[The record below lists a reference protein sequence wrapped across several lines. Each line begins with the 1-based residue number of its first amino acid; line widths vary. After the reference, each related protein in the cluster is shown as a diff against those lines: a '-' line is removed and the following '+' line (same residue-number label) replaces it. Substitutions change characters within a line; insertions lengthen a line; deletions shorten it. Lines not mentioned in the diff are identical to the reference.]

1 MALYKN
7 NIAQIS
13 LYGGGG
19 TSAALPG
26 VINTSYGANYGQG
39 NSPYLPATPT
49 PTPVTFTPI
58 SFQAGSLVGG
68 ANQVNP
74 ELLYSQNTFVK
85 PPITS
90 MGANVMIAGSGNY
103 GGGTGSGGV
112 TDEGVVL
119 GNPNVNNSTFN
130 NITDSPSPTY
140 AQFSGEVNAGSD
152 NKVDL
157 SYGGNAGTG
166 TGEGTVTP
174 PVETPPTEVETPPVE
189 TPPTDT
195 SGSEGGSAGT
205 PTDTTIDSYYEYLKT
220 EMPEDLKG
228 IYNDTIAAIDQANA
242 KTIAEINAAK
252 ERGIVDANTSYQHN
266 LSTYGAKNEA
276 LRGMGLAGS
285 GYSEYL
291 DSQAYATQRAEV
303 QGVKAGALAAENE
316 ANAAA
321 DARKL
326 EAKTALDENLLYY
339 DNLAEQHLEGKW
351 SDILTGAG
359 NGTYSKEQVENLAKY
374 YGFSAEQ
381 IATLTGAVDSYET
394 EKAEAE
400 ADAINEK
407 FLAAL
412 GDVKQGIYDEEDI
425 PALVDQFGFSPDQK
439 AQLEKEAREFKK
451 NTYEANTNTAT
462 GNVTTD
468 TTDEEIQDFV
478 DKNGGEGKEE
488 LEKARNQARVDEV
501 KDLISYGDTTK
512 AYELADSYYDNGNG
526 FMDKKTYQKIYS
538 DGWSKDLSAA
548 SISADDIDSVL
559 MELNKDKEL
568 GKLSGTDYNRLKMVA
583 WGKVGTAYT
592 PTQALIS
599 DKTEEKGKFL
609 WWDWDKYTKFK
620 MNGTSYK
627 CSTNMWYNPELDG
640 ILNGISTGD
649 KGTKPEENTIV
660 KYNGKTYAYMKHY
673 VSQSAMGA
681 GQITGF
687 YTSWIEVTKE

>member
-7 NIAQIS
+7 NSNIAQIS

-26 VINTSYGANYGQG
+26 VINTSYGANT
-39 NSPYLPATPT
+39 PVIPTTPT
-49 PTPVTFTPI
+49 PTPVTFTPY

-74 ELLYSQNTFVK
+74 ALLYSQNTLVK

-90 MGANVMIAGSGNY
+90 IGANAMIAGSGNY
-103 GGGTGSGGV
+103 GGGTGGGGV

-140 AQFSGEVNAGSD
+140 AQFSGEVNVGND

-157 SYGGNAGTG
+157 SYGGNAGSG
-166 TGEGTVTP
+166 TGAGTVAP
-174 PVETPPTEVETPPVE
+174 PVETPPTETETPPVE

-195 SGSEGGSAGT
+195 SGSEGGGTGT
-205 PTDTTIDSYYEYLKT
+205 PTDTTIDSYYDYLKT

-303 QGVKAGALAAENE
+303 QGVKAGALAAENN
-316 ANAAA
+316 ANATA
-321 DARKL
+321 DAQKL

-374 YGFSAEQ
+374 YGFSPEQ

-400 ADAINEK
+400 ANAIGEK

-425 PALVDQFGFSPDQK
+425 PALVSQFNFSPEQE
-439 AQLEKEAREFKK
+439 AQLIEEARQFKQ
-451 NTYEANTNTAT
+451 NTYEANTNNAT
-462 GNVTTD
+462 GNITTD
-468 TTDEEIQDFV
+468 TTDDEIQDFV
-478 DKNGGEGKEE
+478 DQNGGEGKEE
-488 LEKARNQARVDEV
+488 LEEARNQARVNEV

-512 AYELADSYYDNGNG
+512 ACELADSYYDNGNG
-526 FMDKKTYQKIYS
+526 FMDKNTYQKIYS
-538 DGWSKDLSAA
+538 DSWSKDLSAA

-568 GKLSGTDYNRLKMVA
+568 GKLSDTDYNRLKKVA

-592 PTQALIS
+592 PSQAGIS
-599 DKTEEKGKFL
+599 DKKEEKGSFL

-620 MNGTSYK
+620 MGGTYYK

-640 ILNGISTGD
+640 VLNGISTGD
-649 KGTKPEENTIV
+649 RSTTPVENTIV

>member
-7 NIAQIS
+7 NSNIAQIS

-19 TSAALPG
+19 TS
-26 VINTSYGANYGQG
+26 
-39 NSPYLPATPT
+39 
-49 PTPVTFTPI
+49 
-58 SFQAGSLVGG
+58 
-68 ANQVNP
+68 
-74 ELLYSQNTFVK
+74 
-85 PPITS
+85 
-90 MGANVMIAGSGNY
+90 
-103 GGGTGSGGV
+103 
-112 TDEGVVL
+112 
-119 GNPNVNNSTFN
+119 
-130 NITDSPSPTY
+130 
-140 AQFSGEVNAGSD
+140 
-152 NKVDL
+152 
-157 SYGGNAGTG
+157 
-166 TGEGTVTP
+166 
-174 PVETPPTEVETPPVE
+174 
-189 TPPTDT
+189 
-195 SGSEGGSAGT
+195 T
-205 PTDTTIDSYYEYLKT
+205 PTDTTIDSYYDYLKT

-291 DSQAYATQRAEV
+291 DSQAYAAQRAEV

-316 ANAAA
+316 ANATA
-321 DARKL
+321 DAQKL

-351 SDILTGAG
+351 SEILTGAG

-374 YGFSAEQ
+374 YGFSPEQ
-381 IATLTGAVDSYET
+381 IATLTGAADSYET

-400 ADAINEK
+400 ANAIGEK

-425 PALVDQFGFSPDQK
+425 PALVSQFNFSPEQE
-439 AQLEKEAREFKK
+439 AQLIEEARQFKQ
-451 NTYEANTNTAT
+451 NTYEANTNNAT
-462 GNVTTD
+462 GNITTD
-468 TTDEEIQDFV
+468 TTDDEIQDFV
-478 DKNGGEGKEE
+478 DQNGGEGKEE
-488 LEKARNQARVDEV
+488 LEEARNQARVNEV

-512 AYELADSYYDNGNG
+512 ACELADSYYDNGNG
-526 FMDKKTYQKIYS
+526 FMDKNTYQKIYS
-538 DGWSKDLSAA
+538 DSWSKDLSAA

-568 GKLSGTDYNRLKMVA
+568 GKLSDTDYNRLKKVA

-592 PTQALIS
+592 PSQAGIS
-599 DKTEEKGKFL
+599 DKKEEKGSFL
-609 WWDWDKYTKFK
+609 WLDWDKYTKFK
-620 MNGTSYK
+620 MGGTYYK

-640 ILNGISTGD
+640 VLNGISTGD
-649 KGTKPEENTIV
+649 RSTTPVENTIV

>member
-1 MALYKN
+1 MSIN
-7 NIAQIS
+7 NNRVIMND
-13 LYGGGG
+13 GG
-19 TSAALPG
+19 SSYLKKQ
-26 VINTSYGANYGQG
+26 NTSTKTAI
-39 NSPYLPATPT
+39 PT
-49 PTPVTFTPI
+49 PTYSMQGGELVITNGKTPLNPYAADPVIPNLSYSANANPTTDNPTTTPLATPAI
-58 SFQAGSLVGG
+58 STPTE
-68 ANQVNP
+68 P
-74 ELLYSQNTFVK
+74 EVTPTTS
-85 PPITS
+85 PPK
-90 MGANVMIAGSGNY
+90 
-103 GGGTGSGGV
+103 
-112 TDEGVVL
+112 
-119 GNPNVNNSTFN
+119 
-130 NITDSPSPTY
+130 SPTT
-140 AQFSGEVNAGSD
+140 E
-152 NKVDL
+152 
-157 SYGGNAGTG
+157 T
-166 TGEGTVTP
+166 
-174 PVETPPTEVETPPVE
+174 ETPPMETPPA
-189 TPPTDT
+189 DT
-195 SGSEGGSAGT
+195 SGSEGGSTGT
-205 PTDTTIDSYYEYLKT
+205 PTDTTIDGYYDYLKT
-220 EMPEDLKG
+220 EMPEHLKG
-228 IYNDTIAAIDQANA
+228 IYNDTIVAIDQANA

-266 LSTYGAKNEA
+266 LSTYGAKNED

-316 ANAAA
+316 ANATA
-321 DARKL
+321 DAQKL
-326 EAKTALDENLLYY
+326 EAKTALDESLLYY

-374 YGFSAEQ
+374 YGFSDEQ

-400 ADAINEK
+400 ANAINEK

-462 GNVTTD
+462 GNVTTE

-568 GKLSGTDYNRLKMVA
+568 GKLSATDYNRLKMVA

-592 PTQALIS
+592 PTQAGIS

>member
-7 NIAQIS
+7 NSNIAQIS

-26 VINTSYGANYGQG
+26 IINTSYGANT
-39 NSPYLPATPT
+39 PVIPTTPT
-49 PTPVTFTPI
+49 PTPVTFTPY

-74 ELLYSQNTFVK
+74 ALLYSQNTLVK

-103 GGGTGSGGV
+103 GGGTGGGGV

-140 AQFSGEVNAGSD
+140 AQFSGEVNVGND

-157 SYGGNAGTG
+157 SYGGNAGSG
-166 TGEGTVTP
+166 TGAGTVTP
-174 PVETPPTEVETPPVE
+174 PVETPPTETETPPVE

-195 SGSEGGSAGT
+195 SGSEGGGTGT
-205 PTDTTIDSYYEYLKT
+205 PTDTTIDSYYDYLKT
-220 EMPEDLKG
+220 EMPEHLKG

-303 QGVKAGALAAENE
+303 QGVKAGALAAENN
-316 ANAAA
+316 ANATV
-321 DARKL
+321 DAQKL

-351 SDILTGAG
+351 SEILTGAG

-374 YGFSAEQ
+374 YGFSDEQ
-381 IATLTGAVDSYET
+381 IATLTGAADSYET

-400 ADAINEK
+400 ANAIGEK

-425 PALVDQFGFSPDQK
+425 PALVSQFNFSPEQE
-439 AQLEKEAREFKK
+439 AQLIEEARQFKQ
-451 NTYEANTNTAT
+451 NTYEANTNNAT
-462 GNVTTD
+462 GNITTD
-468 TTDEEIQDFV
+468 TTDDEIQDFV
-478 DKNGGEGKEE
+478 DQNGGEGKEE
-488 LEKARNQARVDEV
+488 LEEARNQARVNEV

-512 AYELADSYYDNGNG
+512 ACELADSYYDNGNG
-526 FMDKKTYQKIYS
+526 FMDKNTYQKIYS
-538 DGWSKDLSAA
+538 DSWSKDLSAA

-568 GKLSGTDYNRLKMVA
+568 GKLSDTDYNRLKKVA

-592 PTQALIS
+592 PTQAGIS
-599 DKTEEKGKFL
+599 DKKEEKGSFL

-620 MNGTSYK
+620 MGGTYYK

-640 ILNGISTGD
+640 VLNGISTGD
-649 KGTKPEENTIV
+649 RSTTPVENTIV

-673 VSQSAMGA
+673 VSQSALGA

>member
-7 NIAQIS
+7 NSNIAQIS

-26 VINTSYGANYGQG
+26 VINTSYGANT
-39 NSPYLPATPT
+39 PVIPTTPT
-49 PTPVTFTPI
+49 PTPVTFTPY

-74 ELLYSQNTFVK
+74 ALLYSQNTLVK

-103 GGGTGSGGV
+103 GGGTGGGGV

-140 AQFSGEVNAGSD
+140 AQFSGEVNVGND

-157 SYGGNAGTG
+157 SYGGNAGSG
-166 TGEGTVTP
+166 TGAGTVTP
-174 PVETPPTEVETPPVE
+174 PVETPPTETETPPVE

-195 SGSEGGSAGT
+195 SGSEGGGTGT
-205 PTDTTIDSYYEYLKT
+205 PTDTTIDSYYDYLKT

-291 DSQAYATQRAEV
+291 DSQAYAAQRAEV
-303 QGVKAGALAAENE
+303 QGVRAGALAAENN
-316 ANAAA
+316 ANATA
-321 DARKL
+321 DAQRL
-326 EAKTALDENLLYY
+326 EAKTALDKDLLYY

-374 YGFSAEQ
+374 YGFSPEQ
-381 IATLTGAVDSYET
+381 IATLTGAADSYET

-400 ADAINEK
+400 ANAIGEK

-425 PALVDQFGFSPDQK
+425 PALVSQFNFSPEQE
-439 AQLEKEAREFKK
+439 AQLIEEARQFKQ
-451 NTYEANTNTAT
+451 NTYEANTNNAT
-462 GNVTTD
+462 GNITTD
-468 TTDEEIQDFV
+468 TTDDEIQDFV
-478 DKNGGEGKEE
+478 DQNGGEGKEE
-488 LEKARNQARVDEV
+488 LEEARNQARVNEV

-512 AYELADSYYDNGNG
+512 ACELADSYYDNGNG
-526 FMDKKTYQKIYS
+526 FMDKNTYQKIYS
-538 DGWSKDLSAA
+538 DSWSKDLSAA

-568 GKLSGTDYNRLKMVA
+568 GKLSDTDYNRLKKVA

-592 PTQALIS
+592 PSQAGIS
-599 DKTEEKGKFL
+599 DKKEETGSFL

-620 MNGTSYK
+620 MGGTYYK

-640 ILNGISTGD
+640 VLNGISTGD
-649 KGTKPEENTIV
+649 RSTTPVENTIV